1 MTSTTG
7 DASVDEI
14 GEHILLEH
22 NGGTTYYV
30 DSIKAGSTHH
40 DAVTETVYVVDQAAY
55 DEQVIDHYECS
66 CGATK

>member
-1 MTSTTG
+1 MHYVENPNCQNYSVEKVKTG
-7 DASVDEI
+7 
-14 GEHILLEH
+14 
-22 NGGTTYYV
+22 T
-30 DSIKAGSTHH
+30 KHH